1 MARGVSAYDAAWTGI
16 FEKYDIPCVV
26 EQEGFIDLT
35 ADQLREFREPR
46 LLTKMDHSH
55 QVPSV
60 FREYGLNILTRGI
73 STFRV
78 GTFQVFQDLP
88 EWTVPSTAV
97 ENLTLPSYIETL
109 DVTNVTGEP
118 AVINAVH
125 ASGVLTNFCGE
136 EVVLT
141 VSGRMRTGDF
151 EFSVDDKSGGTSQVA
166 VSKAQ
171 IEIDAAFEGKE
182 AFTIV
187 EVKNHLSRD
196 FLVRQLYYPFRTW
209 RDRIKKP
216 TRNVFL
222 TLANDVYDL
231 HEFEFIDPLDYSS
244 ATLTNHKRYT
254 IGVTRP
260 TEAEVVTRAK
270 RAIETQSPRVVREAP
285 FPQADDFERVMDL
298 VDYLAEAPRT
308 VEDLA
313 TNYGFDP
320 RQSDYYYNAAKF
332 LGLAESDKG
341 EDGREYRRSTKL
353 ADDVLAL
360 PYREKNLRF
369 AELIFGIKPIAE
381 TYFEWVRN
389 NEKPQLS
396 RVIEIFAA
404 SEDGSALAESTQ
416 RRRSQTILSW
426 AAWLREIAPE

>member
-1 MARGVSAYDAAWTGI
+1 MAKGVSAYDAAWAGI
-16 FEKYDIPCVV
+16 FEKYSVPRQV
-26 EQEGFIDLT
+26 EQDGFVDLT

-55 QVPSV
+55 QVPKV
-60 FREYGLNILTRGI
+60 FQEHGLNILTRGI

-78 GTFQVFQDLP
+78 GTFEVFQDLP
-88 EWTVPSTAV
+88 EWQVPSTQV

-109 DVTNVTGEP
+109 DVTKVTGEP

-141 VSGRMRTGDF
+141 VSGRMRTG
-151 EFSVDDKSGGTSQVA
+151 EFSYRVDDSVRGTSDIT
-166 VSKAQ
+166 VSGAQ
-171 IEIDAAFEGKE
+171 IEIDAAFEGQN

-187 EVKNHLSRD
+187 EVKNHLSHD
-196 FLVRQLYYPFRTW
+196 FCVRQLYYPFRAW
-209 RDRIKKP
+209 RERIKKP
-216 TRNVFL
+216 TKNVFL

-231 HEFEFIDPLDYSS
+231 HEFEFVDPLDYSS

-254 IGVTRP
+254 IGVVRP
-260 TEAEVVTRAK
+260 TEAEVVSRA
-270 RAIETQSPRVVREAP
+270 RQAIEKEQPRVVREAP

-298 VDYLAEAPRT
+298 VAYLSESPRT

-313 TNYGFDP
+313 VNYGFDP

-353 ADDVLAL
+353 ADDILAL

-369 AELIFGIKPIAE
+369 ADLIFEIKPVAE
-381 TYFEWVRN
+381 TYFEWVRFDA
-389 NEKPQLS
+389 KPS
-396 RVIEIFAA
+396 IPRVVEIF
-404 SEDGSALAESTQ
+404 SQSPDGQSLAESTQ
-416 RRRSQTILSW
+416 KRRSQTILSW
-426 AAWLREIAPE
+426 ASWLRQIAPE